1 MISGGTYVFSELNYR
16 NVVSMY
22 INWKHT
28 VRHMNYITLPRL
40 FAAWMYCCK
49 VIRNSKSEYAVIKYK
64 NDKHGLDFNKWISHC
79 FYVVLV
85 NLYIAY
91 IIKSGIK
98 QNRDF
103 KTLFVTIELI
113 WHMYDA
119 VCHSLCMVFMHFS
132 DNVSLMMHT
141 KCTHYILYTYT
152 QCHVS
157 IINNAFLQFSSSLG
171 ILRFSCSVSS

>member
-1 MISGGTYVFSELNYR
+1 M
-16 NVVSMY
+16 NV
-22 INWKHT
+22 
-28 VRHMNYITLPRL
+28 
-40 FAAWMYCCK
+40 CCK
-49 VIRNSKSEYAVIKYK
+49 VIRNSISEYVVIKYK
-64 NDKHGLDFNKWISHC
+64 YDKHGLDFNKWISHC

-98 QNRDF
+98 QNGDF
-103 KTLFVTIELI
+103 KTLYVTIELI

-132 DNVSLMMHT
+132 NNVSLMMHT
-141 KCTHYILYTYT
+141 KCTHNILYTYT

-171 ILRFSCSVSS
+171 IHRVFMQCQQLDCVIPDWQLYFL